1 MMTRPRQP
9 GAEELESPST
19 ILLLL
24 PDPTWRRRYRKFLEF
39 AGFRV
44 LSCGSLQELHLL
56 DRDLEAVEIV
66 VIPPACFPDVEPVQW
81 KQHFPQG
88 RLLLLTQ
95 DDAQNPSREAFLAY
109 PPPPERLVSK
119 VRRLLGSD
127 LRLSSCA

>member
-1 MMTRPRQP
+1 MTGSRKP

-56 DRDLEAVEIV
+56 DRDLQGVEIV
-66 VIPPACFPDVEPVQW
+66 VVPPACFPEVEPAQW
-81 KQHFPQG
+81 KRHFRQA

-95 DDAQNPSREAFLAY
+95 GDAQNSPTEAFLEY

-119 VRRLLGSD
+119 VRRLLGSH